1 MNASGQRVYPV
12 GTGELFFRNFGP
24 LFLMELA
31 NPSVRG
37 YPVVGFF
44 NSRVPQHAMEVLRV
58 CNQAKVI
65 AFPAV

>member
-1 MNASGQRVYPV
+1 
-12 GTGELFFRNFGP
+12 
-24 LFLMELA
+24 MELA
-31 NPSVRG
+31 DPSVRG